1 MRQAFRRREYRDDV
15 LDRQHEEEEKI
26 ALEKESEE
34 FLQRQMEE
42 MAELEAKQRA
52 AGMLFDDAAPVKL
65 SAPAAPIKIEGPKPK
80 AKPTV
85 TLGGDDEEEE
95 ATRKRRTIIKLDD
108 ADSKAKNES
117 KLQEI
122 KASLPTDTA
131 DLFKTKIKWE
141 AVHAVRL
148 AVATQENI
156 GSH

>member
-65 SAPAAPIKIEGPKPK
+65 SAPAAPIKIEAPKPK
-80 AKPTV
+80 AKPAV

-131 DLFKTKIKWE
+131 DLFKAKIKWE

-148 AVATQENI
+148 AVATQENR
-156 GSH
+156 